1 MFITK
6 QFSAKLE
13 GRAEAINNSNR
24 IEIIHAME
32 QINKDAITNCL

>member
-6 QFSAKLE
+6 QFSAKLQ

-32 QINKDAITNCL
+32 QNKDAITNCL

>member
-13 GRAEAINNSNR
+13 GRAEAINNRNW
-24 IEIIHAME
+24 IQIIHAME
-32 QINKDAITNCL
+32 QNQDVIMNCL